1 MQNLK
6 NIGVGFLVS
15 FIGSIPLGYLNVVG
29 FQVYEKS
36 GLSPTMLYLLGV
48 IVIEFLVIYA
58 TLVFAK
64 RLAENKKLTKY
75 IEGFSIVFMF
85 VLAYVFYSS
94 ADAKS
99 DFSNTFNYTPFLL
112 GIALSCL
119 NFIQI
124 PFWTGWNLWLLNG
137 KYIEISGSRKYVF
150 VLGTVVGTFCGMLTL
165 ILTLHY
171 FASNIDFL
179 AKYLMK
185 IIIPLVFVGF
195 GMWQGFKF
203 GKKYLGWFSSLYF
216 EYIYDKKVT
225 SEEYYYHRNFAWH
238 WLRIGTTICSSRTP
252 SVSHFPKNPSSPNR
266 KRKHHLS
273 LC

>member
-36 GLSPTMLYLLGV
+36 GLSPTVLYLLGV
-48 IVIEFLVIYA
+48 IIIEFFVIYF
-58 TLVFAK
+58 TLIFAK
-64 RLAENKKLTKY
+64 RLAANKKLTKY

-94 ADAKS
+94 ANAKS
-99 DFSNTFNYTPFLL
+99 DFSTTYNYAPFFL
-112 GIALSCL
+112 GIVLSCL

-137 KYIEISGSRKYVF
+137 QYIEVSGGRKYVY
-150 VLGTVVGTFCGMLTL
+150 VLGTIAGTFCGMLTL
-165 ILTLHY
+165 ILALHY

-179 AKYLMK
+179 SKYLMQL
-185 IIIPLVFVGF
+185 IIPLVFLCLGI
-195 GMWQGFKF
+195 FKSF
-203 GKKYLGWFSSLYF
+203 QFFRKY
-216 EYIYDKKVT
+216 
-225 SEEYYYHRNFAWH
+225 FA
-238 WLRIGTTICSSRTP
+238 
-252 SVSHFPKNPSSPNR
+252 
-266 KRKHHLS
+266 
-273 LC
+273 